1 MKLTISDELKELLPD
16 FSIIAY
22 TFSIS
27 NTLDKSATVDKMIDK
42 LNEEFVNKYD
52 QTLITKIPIINE
64 TRNAY
69 KKLGKDPSHT
79 RPACEALLRRVNQGK
94 GLYRLGDAIDVG
106 NVLSVYT
113 GRSVCVVD
121 SDKIQ
126 GDILIRRGVNESF
139 EGINRGIINADKLI
153 CYTDELGIFGSPTS
167 DTNRTSVKENTKN
180 LLVMVLCFGT
190 DLLKE
195 SEDKLLEL
203 YKQINTKNFERIL

>member
-1 MKLTISDELKELLPD
+1 MKLTISEELKNLLPE

-22 TFSIS
+22 TFSIK
-27 NTLDKSATVDKMIDK
+27 NPLDKSAVVDEMIDK
-42 LNEEFVNKYD
+42 LNKDYMNKYD

-69 KKLGKDPSHT
+69 KRLGKDPSHT

-94 GLYRLGDAIDVG
+94 GLYRLGDAIDIG

-121 SDKIQ
+121 SDQIS
-126 GDILIRRGVNESF
+126 GDILIRLGRNESF

-153 CYTDELGIFGSPTS
+153 CYTDNQGIFGSPTS
-167 DTNRTSVKENTKN
+167 DTFRTSVKLDTKN
-180 LLVMVLCFGT
+180 LLVMVLCFGK
-190 DLLKE
+190 DNLEQSEKQLLN
-195 SEDKLLEL
+195 L
-203 YKQINTKNFERIL
+203 YKQIFTTNFERIL